1 MAIGLTQGRRNRKQA
16 RRDDRAGVQ
25 SEAEIRAQEEARQ
38 AEIRR
43 EEQQRAIFQ
52 TTEGQGI
59 AETASI
65 SLGFEED
72 EDDLFDFG
80 TGTGLVI

>member
-1 MAIGLTQGRRNRKQA
+1 MSVFDRKRRVERRRDRRNQPTSKEKA
-16 RRDDRAGVQ
+16 
-25 SEAEIRAQEEARQ
+25 AQEAARQ

-59 AETASI
+59 AEAANI